1 MEKQDLNLFLKFRKK
16 FSKKEWYELQKEV
29 DAQIKEKADKLELDD
44 SDINSILQRFELNKD

>member
-1 MEKQDLNLFLKFRKK
+1 MEKQDLTLFLKFRKK

-44 SDINSILQRFELNKD
+44 SDINSILQRFESNKD

>member
-1 MEKQDLNLFLKFRKK
+1 MEKQDLTLFLKFRKK